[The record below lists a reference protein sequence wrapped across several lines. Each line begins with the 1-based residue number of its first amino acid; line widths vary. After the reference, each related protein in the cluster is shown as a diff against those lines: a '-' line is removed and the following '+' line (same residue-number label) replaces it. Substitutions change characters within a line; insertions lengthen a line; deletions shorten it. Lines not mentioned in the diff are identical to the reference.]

1 MRRLLLL
8 GLFLFIGPVANLL
21 SDEPKTRILLLGK
34 DRDHAFGTH
43 EYMSECALLAACLR
57 QTKGIETV
65 VSNGWPKDAAQ
76 VKNIKA
82 IVLYTAN
89 GGDVLF
95 NPLIRAQVEGLLK
108 NGVGLTAIH
117 WSTGASK
124 KTSEP
129 WLNALGGWFNT
140 DFSRY
145 TVKTTKLKQLAADHP
160 ICRGWK
166 EYDLKDEYY
175 LQLKFLP
182 DIKPILQVEID
193 KKDHTV
199 AWVYER
205 PESKSG
211 RSFGCVCGHF
221 HNNFGEK
228 EFRQAL
234 VNGILW
240 TAHVEVPASGAPVS
254 ITAKDMELPPDPRKK
269 KEK

>member
-1 MRRLLLL
+1 MFRI
-8 GLFLFIGPVANLL
+8 FVVALCSFAL
-21 SDEPKTRILLLGK
+21 SLSATGGEGKTRILLIGK

-43 EYMSECALLAACLR
+43 EYMNDSELLATCLR
-57 QTKGIETV
+57 QTKGIETT
-65 VSNGWPKDAAQ
+65 VSNGWPKKADQ
-76 VKNIKA
+76 LKDVKA

-95 NPLIRAQVEGLLK
+95 NPAQVEDMLK

-117 WSTGASK
+117 WSTGANEK
-124 KTSEP
+124 NGDL

-140 DFSRY
+140 KFSKLN
-145 TVKTTKLKQLAADHP
+145 TTTTKLKQVAADHP

-166 EYDLKDEYY
+166 DYDLKDEYY

-182 DIKPILQVEID
+182 ESKPVLQVTIG
-193 KKDHTV
+193 KQDHTV
-199 AWVYER
+199 GWAFER
-205 PESKSG
+205 PNAKGG
-211 RSFGCVCGHF
+211 RSFGCVLGHF

-228 EFRQAL
+228 AFRQAL

-240 TAHVEVPASGAPVS
+240 TAHVDVPADGAPVN
-254 ITAKDMELPPDPRKK
+254 ITAKDMELPPDTRKK